1 MIKLKTKN
9 TTLSEHIQK
18 SIYKIIG
25 RGKMDTPT
33 HKDMI
38 ANFEKEA
45 RTESI
50 LPLPMILYIDFWIC
64 SDSVVFFVF
73 NLIIF
78 SPDSYWWI

>member
-25 RGKMDTPT
+25 RGKMDTTT

-45 RTESI
+45 RTESE
-50 LPLPMILYIDFWIC
+50 
-64 SDSVVFFVF
+64 
-73 NLIIF
+73 
-78 SPDSYWWI
+78 

>member
-18 SIYKIIG
+18 SIYKIRG

-45 RTESI
+45 RTESE
-50 LPLPMILYIDFWIC
+50 
-64 SDSVVFFVF
+64 
-73 NLIIF
+73 
-78 SPDSYWWI
+78 